1 MIGQAQY
8 LYASGDL
15 LDQPNTYFYSE
26 YGGRAFLQAW
36 RRQRSEG
43 ARDESKSVTTANGS
57 EKDSAQAMS
66 QTDLLL
72 ESVYRH
78 FRSEGDAGE
87 IRSVLDRL
95 VQRFEVTKRLH
106 GEYGPNWRPVDPMD
120 YRRME
125 RYVRFA
131 EILHLAYQS
140 TGGLPYLNALLKV
153 MDTLTASRSALNAQQ
168 LTRLRAL
175 IVHEQNHVNRLALC
189 LAEKTNAA

>member
-1 MIGQAQY
+1 VIGRVQY

-15 LDQPNTYFYSE
+15 LDRPNTYFYSE
-26 YGGRAFLQAW
+26 YGGRAFLEAW
-36 RRQRSEG
+36 RRQRSEE
-43 ARDESKSVTTANGS
+43 ARGESETETTASGS
-57 EKDSAQAMS
+57 EEDSAQAMG

-72 ESVYRH
+72 ESVYRRL
-78 FRSEGDAGE
+78 RSQGDAEE
-87 IRSVLDRL
+87 ISSVLDRL

-106 GEYGPNWRPVDPMD
+106 GEYGPNWRPVDPRD

-131 EILHLAYQS
+131 EVLHLAYQS

-153 MDTLTASRSALNAQQ
+153 IDTLTASRPALNAQQ

-175 IVHEQNHVNRLALC
+175 IVHEQNHVNRLASC